1 MSLAGLHFDLDP
13 GELALATLLS
23 NAGELELWAF
33 AAELPQAARD
43 ELASGRAQRSDQAQL
58 QACGF
63 SFKNL
68 TLLLIEHWN
77 LPPLIRQ
84 LIRGDEGQRAQLA
97 RLSRDMAR
105 HISHSHRDT
114 ALPDDVR
121 IAARLT
127 HARPET
133 VIQALPRLDEAD
145 KAALT
150 QAMNAPR
157 KTMIATNRVPVIPFS
172 AITLWIIQVNR
183 PNSLS
188 TPTVTIMPTR
198 NRITSSWHSS
208 MKVGSVRTLA
218 PIRAPMPTNAM
229 ARRNCQNNNV
239 DMMMTRKIVTEITCS
254 VFDEADMDWDASTT
268 TSWTWASVFAVK
280 RDVDVQLLWYEPTVV
295 LARQ

>member
-1 MSLAGLHFDLDP
+1 MKWHTWWRENQWAAYLEHMELPVRASSKQALRDLEASRGDLLAASELADLLLNDPLFALRLLKDANQRLPRRLARDITTPLGVVMALGTEQFRRQLDSAPEVDTANTGLLKCESRAVLSARIAMSLAGLHFDLDP

-63 SFKNL
+63 AFKNL

-105 HISHSHRDT
+105 HISHGHRDP

-150 QAMNAPR
+150 QAMNAP
-157 KTMIATNRVPVIPFS
+157 
-172 AITLWIIQVNR
+172 
-183 PNSLS
+183 
-188 TPTVTIMPTR
+188 
-198 NRITSSWHSS
+198 
-208 MKVGSVRTLA
+208 GE
-218 PIRAPMPTNAM
+218 NA
-229 ARRNCQNNNV
+229 
-239 DMMMTRKIVTEITCS
+239 
-254 VFDEADMDWDASTT
+254 DA
-268 TSWTWASVFAVK
+268 
-280 RDVDVQLLWYEPTVV
+280 
-295 LARQ
+295 